1 MYIPLWEDSQWYTIK
16 PASDLAE
23 DCQVWC
29 GGDEKYKKI
38 YVTCYMYMLHD
49 TDTDMYIPLWED
61 SQWYTIKPASDLAE
75 DCQVWCGGDEK
86 YKKIYVT
93 CYMYMLHDT
102 DTDMYI
108 PLWEDSQWYTIK
120 PASDLAEDC
129 QVWCGGDEK
138 YKKIYVTCYM
148 YMLHVTCYLLHV

>member
-1 MYIPLWEDSQWYTIK
+1 
-16 PASDLAE
+16 
-23 DCQVWC
+23 
-29 GGDEKYKKI
+29 
-38 YVTCYMYMLHD
+38 
-49 TDTDMYIPLWED
+49 MYIPLWED